1 MKVKERTEARRL
13 RREEGMSMKDI
24 ARQVG
29 VSVSSVS
36 IWTRDIELTPE
47 QIAALATHNHRLG
60 GQRRGQRAR
69 AEGALVRRLISQLEG
84 RALARRGDMLH
95 QAGCMLYWAEGAK
108 SRNRVVLANSD
119 PHMLRFFKRFLKEC
133 YAVEDDRFA
142 FSVNCYVN
150 NGLSLDEIEKRWL
163 TVLDLPRACL
173 RKATINNPSRSSKQL
188 KRNLPYGTGR
198 LEVCSTVIVQSIYGA
213 IQEYAGFDEPSWIR

>member
-1 MKVKERTEARRL
+1 MSMKAIARRL
-13 RREEGMSMKDI
+13 
-24 ARQVG
+24 G

-36 IWTRDIELTPE
+36 LWTRDIELTPE
-47 QIAALATHNHRLG
+47 QIAALATRNHRLG

-108 SRNRVVLANSD
+108 SRNRVVLVNSD

-150 NGLSLDEIEKRWL
+150 NGLSLDEIEGHWL
-163 TVLDLPRACL
+163 TVLDLPRECL

-213 IQEYAGFDEPSWIR
+213 IQEYAGFEESSWIR